1 MAPLT
6 MISVLLNGIVITAGV
21 RNIMAPG
28 TPLVMIPE
36 DNVFQEHFHGI
47 LDVINDGDPKMAFI
61 FQLLGIFFVMVA
73 AAKLATV
80 FAEPSPHRRVLC
92 LAFGAGDFVVTA
104 ITSSYKGLPP
114 SVLAGFSILHALEGS
129 AFLADGLFGNKAV
142 AAQDPAA
149 TAESETQPALGEQK
163 KKSSKKKK

>member
-73 AAKLATV
+73 AAKLATLH
-80 FAEPSPHRRVLC
+80 AALRACERRVCVLRRGRLLMLTTVPRPVSPMRC
-92 LAFGAGDFVVTA
+92 RPTLFSTNEPAGCDA
-104 ITSSYKGLPP
+104 
-114 SVLAGFSILHALEGS
+114 
-129 AFLADGLFGNKAV
+129 
-142 AAQDPAA
+142 
-149 TAESETQPALGEQK
+149 SELQQ
-163 KKSSKKKK
+163 